1 MGQISIT
8 INGSFG
14 RIETRTFGAST
25 HGHAN
30 AIAEAISFLSTDV
43 LPDAIALDHEL
54 HSGGDAPG
62 QGWLKRGAREAA
74 RL

>member
-1 MGQISIT
+1 MGQITVT

-14 RIETRTFGAST
+14 RTETRTFGAST

-30 AIAEAISFLSTDV
+30 TVAEAISFLSTDV

-54 HSGGDAPG
+54 HAEGDAPP
-62 QGWLKRGAREAA
+62 QGWPKRRGREAA